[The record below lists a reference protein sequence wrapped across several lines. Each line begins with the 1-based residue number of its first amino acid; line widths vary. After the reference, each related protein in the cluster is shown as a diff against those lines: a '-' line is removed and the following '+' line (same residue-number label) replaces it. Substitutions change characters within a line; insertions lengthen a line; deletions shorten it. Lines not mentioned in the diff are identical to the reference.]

1 MVRWVLLH
9 LCSSHLW
16 QGDSGGPLV
25 CQEPSGRWF
34 LAGVVS
40 WGSGC
45 GRPGLYG
52 VYSRITRLSDWINKV
67 IGSKWDH
74 PPPVMWSS
82 TFSSM
87 NYQDTNCRAPPPSV
101 DLPQGQ
107 RMMILKSKAIQP
119 TTTKSQGTHFL
130 CICLINNGSDGFPVY
145 LFIINL
151 DPDVW
156 WQSSDYNY
164 TVFIQPTSG
173 RKTKAHFAKKV
184 IYSVFNWFKSVD
196 LSPFYFYHRYKIRF
210 FNFNFIYVNPCSWN
224 ISPIPR

>member
-1 MVRWVLLH
+1 MSFVTSLL
-9 LCSSHLW
+9 LTPVAGRLW
-16 QGDSGGPLV
+16 
-25 CQEPSGRWF
+25 WT
-34 LAGVVS
+34 
-40 WGSGC
+40 
-45 GRPGLYG
+45 PGLPG
-52 VYSRITRLSDWINKV
+52 AVRSLVSGWGGQLGQRLWASRLIWRLLSHHQTQRLDQQ
-67 IGSKWDH
+67 SH
-74 PPPVMWSS
+74 RQQLSPPPPPVMWSS

-87 NYQDTNCRAPPPSV
+87 NYQDTNCSAPPSV

-184 IYSVFNWFKSVD
+184 IYSVFNWFKSLD
-196 LSPFYFYHRYKIRF
+196 LSPFSFYHRYKIRF